1 MTNASI
7 LIDGRLVAD
16 PELKFTQS
24 GAPVCNFRIARSD
37 SEKLPD
43 GSWGENRN
51 QLFLT
56 VNVWREL
63 GEECAATL
71 TKGANVCLIGKLVTR
86 QWETKEGQKRS
97 AVEMNA
103 FSVFLQV
110 QPPHKGGFSS
120 PSPPEDP
127 WGGQQQQQHQSQ
139 QQAGGWSAP
148 AQTGQAQGQGNEKPP
163 F

>member
-51 QLFLT
+51 QLFLN

-71 TKGANVCLIGKLVTR
+71 TKGGEC
-86 QWETKEGQKRS
+86 
-97 AVEMNA
+97 
-103 FSVFLQV
+103 VFDWQAGNTPV
-110 QPPHKGGFSS
+110 
-120 PSPPEDP
+120 
-127 WGGQQQQQHQSQ
+127 GGQGRAEALRCGDERLFRFP
-139 QQAGGWSAP
+139 AGSA
-148 AQTGQAQGQGNEKPP
+148 AA
-163 F
+163 